1 MESVTERVTG
11 ALSNM
16 RRLVFSRTLF
26 MYAFLSRI
34 CFFSVC
40 HSRNRLSFV
49 KKRSE
54 FQSRVSFSLG
64 LLIYNSHM
72 CNLLKVIDAV
82 LL

>member
-1 MESVTERVTG
+1 
-11 ALSNM
+11 
-16 RRLVFSRTLF
+16 

-49 KKRSE
+49 KKCSE